1 MIKMHQL
8 QIEMNYIVI
17 VVLFFSNCLKI
28 INLYLA
34 FQTLDTQTQETKN
47 RVERYKTMNN
57 ETIIS

>member
-1 MIKMHQL
+1 
-8 QIEMNYIVI
+8 MNYIVI